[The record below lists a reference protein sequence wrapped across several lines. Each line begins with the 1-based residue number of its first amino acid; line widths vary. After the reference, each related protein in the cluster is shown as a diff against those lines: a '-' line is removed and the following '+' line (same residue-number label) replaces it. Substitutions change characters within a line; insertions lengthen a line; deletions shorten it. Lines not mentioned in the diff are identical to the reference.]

1 MEHELERLT
10 DGVTV
15 LRVRGDVDVSHA
27 LVLRGVLGDLLAEE
41 APRVLVDCSDVGFVD
56 SAGVGLL
63 VTGHRRAQEAG
74 GRLDL
79 AGVQPAVAHILQLTR
94 ADRLLTVHADVE
106 SGVAA
111 LSSSAP

>member
-1 MEHELERLT
+1 MQHEVERRT
-10 DGVTV
+10 DGVAV
-15 LRVRGDVDVSHA
+15 LRVSGDVDVSHA
-27 LVLRGVLGDLLAEE
+27 LVLRGVLGDLLAEPT
-41 APRVLVDCSDVGFVD
+41 PRVLIDCSEIGFVD

-106 SGVAA
+106 SGITA
-111 LSSSAP
+111 LSPAT

>member
-1 MEHELERLT
+1 MQHEVEHRK
-10 DGVTV
+10 DGVAV
-15 LRVRGDVDVSHA
+15 LRVSGDVDVSHA
-27 LVLRGVLGDLLAEE
+27 LVLRGVLGDLLAE
-41 APRVLVDCSDVGFVD
+41 PTPLVLVDCSDVGFVD

-79 AGVQPAVAHILQLTR
+79 AGLQPAVAHVLQLTR

-106 SGVAA
+106 SGIAA
-111 LSSSAP
+111 LSPAT